1 MNTCIK
7 KCKMHVE
14 TKVYA
19 ATFLFKNGVMMAEH
33 KICICSFEQH
43 VNPSEN
49 DLYTEHQAKDF

>member
-1 MNTCIK
+1 MNTWIK
-7 KCKMHVE
+7 KCKMHIIE

-19 ATFLFKNGVMMAEH
+19 ATFLCKNGAMMAEH

-49 DLYTEHQAKDF
+49 DLYTEH